1 MKLTTSAVLA
11 ISISLSEAALR
22 GVQTKRRTTDMAAD
36 YLAQMSASSTNASSM
51 NAKTSDLPIKAFE
64 DETPSKGGDVSE
76 TPSKEELVESKTDEE
91 FVKEERE
98 ASEIEDGEKV
108 DEELDPD
115 EEIEFKWKEGLKPD
129 DEDLILSPP
138 DGIEEKMDPCLRLPE
153 NFTEEEYMKCME
165 EANENMSAGQDEEEV
180 AKEDTVSKIS
190 SMEIVE
196 AKAATKSTVY
206 TFDDGTTITETIDAQ
221 GVKTLTTGT
230 GETVTMSP

>member
-1 MKLTTSAVLA
+1 MKLSTFAVLA

-36 YLAQMSASSTNASSM
+36 YLAQMSASSMNASSM
-51 NAKTSDLPIKAFE
+51 NAKTSELPIKAFE
-64 DETPSKGGDVSE
+64 DETPSKEV
-76 TPSKEELVESKTDEE
+76 LVESKTDEE
-91 FVKEERE
+91 FLKEERE
-98 ASEIEDGEKV
+98 ASEIEDGEEV

-153 NFTEEEYMKCME
+153 KFTEEEYMKCME

-180 AKEDTVSKIS
+180 
-190 SMEIVE
+190 
-196 AKAATKSTVY
+196 
-206 TFDDGTTITETIDAQ
+206 
-221 GVKTLTTGT
+221 
-230 GETVTMSP
+230 